1 MQFFDDLKNSH
12 LRCRRSRISDGYFLY
27 LLTLPSEKILKRFR
41 DNAIIHTVY
50 VGIYCSRS
58 LLTTRCDG
66 GCHDLPEIGGTEMES
81 KCSRLGRRK
90 IVES

>member
-1 MQFFDDLKNSH
+1 MGG
-12 LRCRRSRISDGYFLY
+12 IALY

-50 VGIYCSRS
+50 VGIYCSRR

-66 GCHDLPEIGGTEMES
+66 DRHDLPEIGGTEMES
-81 KCSRLGRRK
+81 KCSRLRRRK